1 MEIQSVLSSAVAN
14 QTQQPVTK
22 PVADEAAKQQQA
34 SSSVVSLPSDNQ
46 VSSVKELAAQAE
58 QLNKQMERIGQ
69 SLSFSV
75 DESTQSSVVKII
87 DKTTD
92 EVIKQ
97 FPTEG
102 ALKVMKNIQNYLE
115 SVQQSGVSGKEG
127 LTGALFN
134 EII

>member
-14 QTQQPVTK
+14 QTQQPVSK
-22 PVADEAAKQQQA
+22 PAVAEAAQQQQA

-46 VSSVKELAAQAE
+46 VSSLKEVVAQSE
-58 QLNKQMERIGQ
+58 QLNKQLERVGQ
-69 SLSFSV
+69 SLSFTV

>member
-1 MEIQSVLSSAVAN
+1 MDINSILSSAVAN
-14 QTQQPVTK
+14 QTQQSVSK
-22 PVADEAAKQQQA
+22 PAAAETVKQQA
-34 SSSVVSLPSDNQ
+34 DSSVVSPLSNTQ
-46 VSSVKELAAQAE
+46 VDSVKEVVAKAE
-58 QLNKQMERIGQ
+58 QLNKQLESVGQ

-75 DESTQSSVVKII
+75 DESTQSSVVKVV

-102 ALKVMKNIQNYLE
+102 SLKVMKDIQTYLE
-115 SVQQSGVSGKEG
+115 LVQEGGQSGKEG
-127 LTGALFN
+127 LTGTLFN

>member
-1 MEIQSVLSSAVAN
+1 MDINSILSSAVVN
-14 QTQQPVTK
+14 QTQQVVAK
-22 PVADEAAKQQQA
+22 PLAEGAVKQQQA
-34 SSSVVSLPSDNQ
+34 GSSVVSPPSNTQ
-46 VSSVKELAAQAE
+46 VNSVKEVVVQAE
-58 QLNKQMERIGQ
+58 QLNKQLERIGQ

-75 DESTQSSVVKII
+75 DESTQSSVVKIV

-115 SVQQSGVSGKEG
+115 SVQQSGQPGKEG

>member
-1 MEIQSVLSSAVAN
+1 MDIQSVLSSAVAN
-14 QTQQPVTK
+14 QTQQPVAK
-22 PVADEAAKQQQA
+22 PVATEAVEQQQVSA
-34 SSSVVSLPSDNQ
+34 SVVSLPSDTQ
-46 VSSVKELAAQAE
+46 VSSVKEVVDQAE
-58 QLNKQMERIGQ
+58 QLNKQLERIGQ

-115 SVQQSGVSGKEG
+115 SVQQSGQPAKEG
-127 LTGALFN
+127 LTGALFS

>member
-1 MEIQSVLSSAVAN
+1 MDINSTLSSAVAN
-14 QTQQPVTK
+14 QTQQSVSK
-22 PVADEAAKQQQA
+22 PVAEEGIKQQQA
-34 SSSVVSLPSDNQ
+34 GSSVVSPPSKAQPD
-46 VSSVKELAAQAE
+46 SVKEIAVQAQ
-58 QLNKQMERIGQ
+58 QLNKELERIGQ
-69 SLSFSV
+69 SLFFSV
-75 DESTQSSVVKII
+75 DESTQSSVVKIV

-115 SVQQSGVSGKEG
+115 SVQQSGMPGKEG

>member
-1 MEIQSVLSSAVAN
+1 MDINSILSSAVVN
-14 QTQQPVTK
+14 PTQQVASK
-22 PVADEAAKQQQA
+22 PVAVEEVKQQQA
-34 SSSVVSLPSDNQ
+34 VSSVVSLPSNTQID
-46 VSSVKELAAQAE
+46 SAKEVTAQAE
-58 QLNKQMERIGQ
+58 QLNKQLERIGQ
-69 SLSFSV
+69 SISFSV
-75 DESTQSSVVKII
+75 DESTQSSVVKIV

-115 SVQQSGVSGKEG
+115 SVQQSGQPGKEG

>member
-1 MEIQSVLSSAVAN
+1 MDINSVLSSAVAN
-14 QTQQPVTK
+14 QTQQPASK
-22 PVADEAAKQQQA
+22 SVAVEEARQQA
-34 SSSVVSLPSDNQ
+34 GSSVVSPPSNSQ
-46 VSSVKELAAQAE
+46 VDSVKEVAVQAE
-58 QLNKQMERIGQ
+58 QLNKQLERIGQ

-75 DESTQSSVVKII
+75 DETTQSSVVKIV

-102 ALKVMKNIQNYLE
+102 ALKVMQNIQNYLE
-115 SVQQSGVSGKEG
+115 SVQQSGQPAKEG
-127 LTGALFN
+127 LTGALFS